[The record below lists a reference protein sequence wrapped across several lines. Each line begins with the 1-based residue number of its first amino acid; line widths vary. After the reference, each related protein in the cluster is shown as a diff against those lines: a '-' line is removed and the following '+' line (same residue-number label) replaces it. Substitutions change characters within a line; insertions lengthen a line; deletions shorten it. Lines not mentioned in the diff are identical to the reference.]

1 MKPAP
6 RERRLP
12 AAAPPAPAARRIPPS
27 NAGGRQQHVPVPEPD
42 VVTWP
47 DPSPLANWWARVMF
61 DADHDQRAS

>member
-12 AAAPPAPAARRIPPS
+12 TARQIPPS
-27 NAGGRQQHVPVPEPD
+27 NAEGRQHCVPVPEPD

-47 DPSPLANWWARVMF
+47 DPSPLANWWVRVMF